1 MSATAKSL
9 EVGIA
14 ETAKSPAA
22 ASQNGR
28 ERRVQV
34 PEITQPRVLVSA
46 TGLFSF
52 TLTVTV

>member
-9 EVGIA
+9 EVGIV

-46 TGLFSF
+46 PGLFSF